1 MVVGKVSQNSHHDV
15 RLNQIIKSLT
25 WTVFDAEAEMRAP
38 PYTYLDCIRPAEP
51 LVFKGP
57 FVFRSVLRISSDFWN
72 DESQNPNANLNTQF

>member
-1 MVVGKVSQNSHHDV
+1 
-15 RLNQIIKSLT
+15 
-25 WTVFDAEAEMRAP
+25 MRAP